1 MNPRVVLAIA
11 LCSSPLGAEREVW
24 LDVPF
29 IRQPKEGCGAASVS
43 MILQYWKRGGDSGVE
58 RIHAAIYSPELGGA
72 HTAKLKQYL
81 SERGFRVFDFAGA
94 WQDLREQIDKG
105 RPLIV
110 CLQSGAR
117 QPRHYVVVA
126 GMADKHLL
134 VNDPADRKLRRMERH
149 AFEKSWA
156 AAGSWMLLAV
166 PGEGP

>member
-1 MNPRVVLAIA
+1 
-11 LCSSPLGAEREVW
+11 VW

-29 IRQPKEGCGAASVS
+29 VRQPKDGCGAASVS
-43 MILQYWKRGGDSGVE
+43 MIVQYWKRAGDSGIDQ
-58 RIHAAIYSPELGGA
+58 IHAATYSRELRGA
-72 HTAKLKQYL
+72 HTDKLKQYL

-105 RPLIV
+105 RPVIV
-110 CLQSGAR
+110 CLQTRAR

-126 GMADKHLL
+126 GIAGKHLL
-134 VNDPADRKLRRMERH
+134 VNDPADRKLRRMERT
-149 AFEKSWA
+149 AFEKSWV